1 MAGLPIASL
10 NDLIAAMALG
20 DNLRLYKSGSP
31 GEAAGIWSTNLDR
44 AGSPP
49 AMAKPTNGIN
59 GAVQDKSNP
68 AYIQFRNPT
77 GGRKK
82 YLASVTYQFNQ
93 GGILQIV
100 DVLWHNWTSASGIVP
115 TTTTEQAIAT
125 PQFPAR
131 DVNQAALGEGCEI
144 WMTVLTTPG
153 TNGAAITNTTVRY
166 TNSAGV
172 ANRTAIMPS
181 FPATP
186 VICSAMPFYL
196 QSGDTGVE
204 SIEGV
209 TLGTS
214 YGAGELV
221 LLVVRPIA
229 FLGVPTSNVG
239 LNANFADLGL
249 PEIFPDSA
257 LAIFT
262 LMGGTGSAVFATALR
277 MAEW

>member
-1 MAGLPIASL
+1 MAGQPIATL
-10 NDLIAAMALG
+10 NDLMAAMAIG
-20 DNLRLYKSGSP
+20 DNLRLYKTGSP
-31 GEAAGIWSTNLDR
+31 GEAAGIWSTTLDR
-44 AGSPP
+44 TGTPP
-49 AMAKPTNGIN
+49 AMAKPASSIN

-82 YLASVTYQFNQ
+82 YLGSVTYQFNQ
-93 GGILQIV
+93 GGTLQLV
-100 DVLWHNWTSASGIVP
+100 DVLWHNWTSTSGIVP

-131 DVNQAALGEGCEI
+131 DINQAALGEGCEI
-144 WMTVLTTPG
+144 WMTILTTAG
-153 TNGAAITNTTVRY
+153 TNVAAVTNTTVRY

-172 ANRTAIMPS
+172 GNRIATLPS

-186 VICSAMPFYL
+186 VICSAMPLYL
-196 QSGDTGVE
+196 QSGDTGVA
-204 SIEGV
+204 SIEGI

-214 YGAGELV
+214 YGAGEIV
-221 LLVVRPIA
+221 LMVVRPIA
-229 FLGVPTSNVG
+229 FLGVTFANAGV
-239 LNANFADLGL
+239 NANFADLGL

-257 LAIFT
+257 LAIFA
-262 LMGGTGSAVFATALR
+262 LMNGTSSATFAMALR